1 MDYNTRLWKCKAA
14 VAFKLGERLQIVEID
29 VEEPKA
35 KEVLVKILHTSVCHT
50 DAFTLSGDD
59 PEGVFQAVLGQ
70 GGAGVVVSV
79 GDEVTSVKPGEYVIP
94 LYTAECGECK
104 FCLSSKT
111 NLCSAV
117 RETLGTE
124 DGFYPE
130 QLTEAYFLK
139 NAQENN
145 VAVDYD
151 KEEGYGHSYFFIA
164 IFLEDYFAFHTAY
177 LR

>member
-1 MDYNTRLWKCKAA
+1 
-14 VAFKLGERLQIVEID
+14 
-29 VEEPKA
+29 
-35 KEVLVKILHTSVCHT
+35 
-50 DAFTLSGDD
+50 
-59 PEGVFQAVLGQ
+59 
-70 GGAGVVVSV
+70 
-79 GDEVTSVKPGEYVIP
+79 VTSVKPGEY
-94 LYTAECGECK
+94 K

-117 RETLGTE
+117 RETQGTE
-124 DGFYPE
+124 DGVYPE

-139 NAQENN
+139 NTQENN

-164 IFLEDYFAFHTAY
+164 ISLEDYFASHMAY

>member
-14 VAFKLGERLQIVEID
+14 VAFKPVEPLQIVEID

-35 KEVLVKILHTSVCHT
+35 KEVLVKILFTSVCHT

-59 PEGVFQAVLGQ
+59 PEG
-70 GGAGVVVSV
+70 AGVVVSV
-79 GDEVTSVKPGEYVIP
+79 GDEVTSVKPRDYVIP

-104 FCLSSKT
+104 FCLSGKT

-117 RETLGTE
+117 RETQGTE

-164 IFLEDYFAFHTAY
+164 IFLEDYFAFHMAY